1 MQKDYHLHWT
11 AGRVFAAPFSMLFP
25 KAPASCGKKNWNN
38 FCCHVLLIVTCMSSK
53 DMSQIFKIF
62 FQTGDINIFVF
73 FSRYV

>member
-1 MQKDYHLHWT
+1 MQKNYHLYWT

-25 KAPASCGKKNWNN
+25 KAPASCGN
-38 FCCHVLLIVTCMSSK
+38 VLLIVTCMSSK